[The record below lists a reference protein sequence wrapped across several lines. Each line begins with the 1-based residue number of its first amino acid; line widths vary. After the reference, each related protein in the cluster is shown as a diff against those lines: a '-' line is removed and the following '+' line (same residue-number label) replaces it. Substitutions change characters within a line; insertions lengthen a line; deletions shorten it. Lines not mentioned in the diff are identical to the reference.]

1 VLFIHLRSHYSP
13 SLSHFFQNLPFAICL
28 DLLSQAI
35 AFLRKLAILR

>member
-1 VLFIHLRSHYSP
+1 MLFVRLRSHHSP
-13 SLSHFFQNLPFAICL
+13 SLSHFFQYLATAICL

>member
-1 VLFIHLRSHYSP
+1 MLFVRLRSHYSP
-13 SLSHFFQNLPFAICL
+13 SLSHFFQSLAVAIRR